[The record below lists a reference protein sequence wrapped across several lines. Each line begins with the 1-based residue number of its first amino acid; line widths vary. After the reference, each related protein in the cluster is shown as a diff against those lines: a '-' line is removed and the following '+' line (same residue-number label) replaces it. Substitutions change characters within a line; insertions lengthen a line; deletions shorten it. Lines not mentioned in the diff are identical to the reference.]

1 MDPLYRPRTL
11 LALAT
16 TVLLWGSAFPV
27 VRVLLRGSGP
37 GAEPVFPPA
46 ELALARYLI
55 AALALGAVALVVRPP
70 RPRVSDLPRLCAVA
84 ALGICLYNLAVN
96 DGSRSVPAGPGSF
109 IVNTA
114 PLFSALFAVCV
125 LGERVRMAG
134 WLGMLTCLGGIGL
147 IAAGEAQGLRLS
159 RGVLEM
165 AGAALLWSAY
175 TVLQKPLLPR
185 YGALGLVCYVAWI
198 GTLML
203 SPCLVSTLDCVRAAP
218 PRDLALLAYLALG
231 PSAIAFTTWS
241 YAVAQ
246 APVSRVM
253 PFLYAVP
260 LVALALGWSVLN
272 ERPSALSLGGC
283 ALIIGGLV
291 AINRWGAPVASPAV
305 ALPVE
310 AGGAVGR

>member
-27 VRVLLRGSGP
+27 VRMLLRPLTPSGP
-37 GAEPVFPPA
+37 PLFPPGA
-46 ELALARYLI
+46 LALARYLA
-55 AALALGAVALVVRPP
+55 AALILSAFAVAARPP
-70 RPRVSDLPRLCAVA
+70 RPRQRDLPRLAAIAAV
-84 ALGICLYNLAVN
+84 GICLYNLAVN

-114 PLFSALFAVCV
+114 PLFSALFAVTW
-125 LGERVRMAG
+125 LGERLRPAG
-134 WLGMLTCLGGIGL
+134 WLGMLVCLGGIAL
-147 IAAGEAQGLRLS
+147 IAAGEAQEMTLS
-159 RGVLEM
+159 SGVLEM

-203 SPCLVSTLDCVRAAP
+203 SPCLPQTLDCLRAAP
-218 PRDLALLAYLALG
+218 ARDLVLLAYLAIG

-246 APVSRVM
+246 APVTRVM

-260 LVALALGWSVLN
+260 LVALVIGWSVLG
-272 ERPSALSLGGC
+272 ERPTTLSLLGC
-283 ALIIGGLV
+283 ALIIGGLI
-291 AINRWGAPVASPAV
+291 AISRWGAAP
-305 ALPVE
+305 E
-310 AGGAVGR
+310 RR